1 MRAPLALSMTT
12 KPSLALRLFR
22 RVRAPLACGVVCVA
36 SLAAVAATPRPA
48 PSAAAPQGAGVTVLV
63 YHEVVTDNTVEGKTT
78 ISAAHFAEQMELLAD
93 EGFVTV
99 GIADLVRHMKGDATL
114 PAKAVVLTFEDGWRS
129 VLNAMPVLDKH
140 KLKASFWI
148 ITGNGIGGLYLD
160 WSDIERLAANPRY
173 EVYSHTVSHPWDP
186 NNNLVTW
193 VQGPAKDEGR
203 RDALN
208 ELAESKRVLEQ
219 RLGKPVPYLAWPSG
233 WYDDTLVGL
242 AKVAG
247 YTALLTTEP
256 GLNRRGDDVLR
267 IHRTIVDGGCDLLT
281 FRRTVET
288 GYAFTCKQR
297 QRVP

>member
-1 MRAPLALSMTT
+1 MTDRSSAFLRSVLATVACT
-12 KPSLALRLFR
+12 AWLAS
-22 RVRAPLACGVVCVA
+22 AI
-36 SLAAVAATPRPA
+36 AATPARPA
-48 PSAAAPQGAGVTVLV
+48 PQPAAAQGAGVTVLV
-63 YHEVVTDNTVEGKTT
+63 YHEVVTDNRGEGVTT
-78 ISAAHFAEQMELLAD
+78 ITAAHFAEQMELLAD

-99 GIADLVRHMKGDATL
+99 GIADLVRHMKGEATL

-129 VLNAMPVLDKH
+129 ALNATPVLDKH

-186 NNNLVTW
+186 SNNLVTW
-193 VQGPAKDEGR
+193 VQGAAKEEGK
-203 RDALN
+203 RDALH

-242 AKVAG
+242 AREVG

-288 GYAFTCKQR
+288 GNAYTCKLR
-297 QRVP
+297 QRLP